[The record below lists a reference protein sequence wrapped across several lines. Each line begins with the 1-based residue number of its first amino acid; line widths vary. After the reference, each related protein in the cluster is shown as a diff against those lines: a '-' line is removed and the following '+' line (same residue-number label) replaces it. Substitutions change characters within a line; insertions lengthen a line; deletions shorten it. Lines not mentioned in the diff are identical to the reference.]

1 VCPLAWATR
10 PSIGRVPVAP
20 TTGLAPSAIC
30 PRIFD
35 PFECQ
40 RAFGYVVLVLAVGM
54 AIGGTI
60 NAAVRRSR
68 QNSPRR
74 EGGIDGDHGPE
85 ALRRVLDSR

>member
-1 VCPLAWATR
+1 VSRWRRL
-10 PSIGRVPVAP
+10 
-20 TTGLAPSAIC
+20 GLAPSAIC

-40 RAFGYVVLVLAVGM
+40 RAFGYVVLALAVGM

-68 QNSPRR
+68 RKPARR
-74 EGGIDGDHGPE
+74 EAASMATAAPK
-85 ALRRVLDSR
+85 R